1 MSVMEKV
8 TALRGR
14 EGQREEIPLAQRV
27 GVPGAVLLKLPVSD
41 RMAVTM
47 KRLLGKILQVL
58 LATLLVLYVADWI
71 VLRVKTGGRGTS
83 TVQVEQFLKSPLK
96 NHKEEFDYL
105 GTVAQPCVPSLFP
118 HSSEAPCWWVARH
131 KIQWVS

>member
-1 MSVMEKV
+1 MK
-8 TALRGR
+8 LRL
-14 EGQREEIPLAQRV
+14 GQ
-27 GVPGAVLLKLPVSD
+27 
-41 RMAVTM
+41 
-47 KRLLGKILQVL
+47 ILQVL
-58 LATLLVLYVADWI
+58 LATLLVLYVADWM

-118 HSSEAPCWWVARH
+118 HSSEAPCWWLEWH

>member
-1 MSVMEKV
+1 
-8 TALRGR
+8 
-14 EGQREEIPLAQRV
+14 
-27 GVPGAVLLKLPVSD
+27 
-41 RMAVTM
+41 MAVTM
-47 KRLLGKILQVL
+47 KRRLGQILQVL
-58 LATLLVLYVADWI
+58 LVTLLVLYLADWI

-118 HSSEAPCWWVARH
+118 HGSEAPCWWLQRH

>member
-1 MSVMEKV
+1 MSDMEKV
-8 TALRGR
+8 TALRCL
-14 EGQREEIPLAQRV
+14 EGQRKGIALAERV
-27 GVPGAVLLKLPVSD
+27 GVPGAALPRLPVSD

-118 HSSEAPCWWVARH
+118 HSSEAPCWWVERH

>member
-1 MSVMEKV
+1 
-8 TALRGR
+8 
-14 EGQREEIPLAQRV
+14 
-27 GVPGAVLLKLPVSD
+27 
-41 RMAVTM
+41 MAVTM

-118 HSSEAPCWWVARH
+118 HSSEAPCWWVLRH